1 MAARA
6 SAGARAVPRT
16 AGARRSAPTRR
27 VGPRKLGPRQRAS
40 RIHWDRVG
48 RTALVLVIFIVCLSY
63 LRPGID
69 FIQSYRDTTAA
80 KQDLRELQAENR
92 ALHNRDQA
100 ADCEALLER
109 EARRQ
114 GMVIPGERPYVI
126 HGLGG

>member
-16 AGARRSAPTRR
+16 AGSRRPAAARK
-27 VGPRKLGPRQRAS
+27 VGPRRLGPRQRAS

-69 FIQSYRDTTAA
+69 FLQSYRDTTAA

-92 ALHNRDQA
+92 GLHSKVQA
-100 ADCEALLER
+100 ADDEAVLER

-114 GMVIPGERPYVI
+114 GMVVPGERPYVI

>member
-16 AGARRSAPTRR
+16 AGPRRSAPARR
-27 VGPRKLGPRQRAS
+27 VAARKIGPRQRAS

-48 RTALVLVIFIVCLSY
+48 RTALVLVIGVVCFLY

-69 FIQSYRDTTAA
+69 FVQSYQETTAA

-92 ALHNRDQA
+92 ALHHKVQA
-100 ADCEALLER
+100 ADDNAMLER

-114 GMVIPGERPYVI
+114 GMVIPGERPYVV
-126 HGLGG
+126 HGVGG

>member
-16 AGARRSAPTRR
+16 AGPQRAAPARR

-69 FIQSYRDTTAA
+69 FFQSYRETTAA

-92 ALHNRDQA
+92 ALHNKVQA
-100 ADCEALLER
+100 ADDEAILER

-114 GMVIPGERPYVI
+114 GMVVPGERPYVI

>member
-16 AGARRSAPTRR
+16 AGSRTRASARR
-27 VGPRKLGPRQRAS
+27 VGARKLGPRQRAS
-40 RIHWDRVG
+40 RVHWDRVG

-69 FIQSYRDTTAA
+69 FLQSYRETTAA

-92 ALHNRDQA
+92 ALHNKVQA
-100 ADCEALLER
+100 ADDDAVLER

-114 GMVIPGERPYVI
+114 GMVVPGERPYVI
-126 HGLGG
+126 HGVGG

>member
-1 MAARA
+1 VAARA

-16 AGARRSAPTRR
+16 AGQRRAAPARK
-27 VGPRKLGPRQRAS
+27 VGARKLGPRQRAS
-40 RIHWDRVG
+40 RVHWDRVG

-69 FIQSYRDTTAA
+69 FLQSYRETTAA

-92 ALHNRDQA
+92 ALHNKVQA
-100 ADCEALLER
+100 ADDKTVLER

-114 GMVIPGERPYVI
+114 GMVVTGERPYVI

>member
-16 AGARRSAPTRR
+16 AGSRRPAPARR

-40 RIHWDRVG
+40 RVHWDRVG
-48 RTALVLVIFIVCLSY
+48 RTALVLVIAIVCLSY

-69 FIQSYRDTTAA
+69 FLQSYRQTTAA

-92 ALHNRDQA
+92 ALHNKVQA
-100 ADCEALLER
+100 ADDEAVLER

-114 GMVIPGERPYVI
+114 GMVVPGERPYVI
-126 HGLGG
+126 HGVGG

>member
-6 SAGARAVPRT
+6 SAGSRAVPRT
-16 AGARRSAPTRR
+16 AGSRRPAPAKK
-27 VGPRKLGPRQRAS
+27 VGARKLGPRQRAS
-40 RIHWDRVG
+40 RVHWDRVG

-69 FIQSYRDTTAA
+69 FVQSYRETTAA

-92 ALHNRDQA
+92 ALHNKVQA
-100 ADCEALLER
+100 ADDEATLER

-114 GMVIPGERPYVI
+114 GMVVPGERPYVI

>member
-1 MAARA
+1 M
-6 SAGARAVPRT
+6 GA
-16 AGARRSAPTRR
+16 
-27 VGPRKLGPRQRAS
+27 RKLGPRQRAS

-69 FIQSYRDTTAA
+69 FIQSYRETTAA

-92 ALHNRDQA
+92 ALHNKVQA
-100 ADCEALLER
+100 ADDEVVLER

>member
-1 MAARA
+1 VAARA

-16 AGARRSAPTRR
+16 AGPRRRAPARR
-27 VGPRKLGPRQRAS
+27 VGARKLGPRQRAS

-69 FIQSYRDTTAA
+69 FLQSYRDTTAA

-92 ALHNRDQA
+92 ALHNKVQA
-100 ADCEALLER
+100 ADDEAMLER

-114 GMVIPGERPYVI
+114 GMVVPGERPYVI
-126 HGLGG
+126 HGVGG